1 MGEGITG
8 HVAERGISHVIP
20 DLRKDSRF
28 LNRTG
33 RRHYESQ
40 VAFICV
46 PLIHDGQVI
55 GTLSI
60 DRPVDGTTDL
70 DRDVALLE
78 IIANITGGG
87 NIGQA
92 GALRHGITRALM
104 LYNAELRPTLKAAG
118 MVTRDS
124 REKERKKPGRPGARK
139 RFQFSKR

>member
-1 MGEGITG
+1 MSEPTEVYIAVGRRKTASARVRLIPGTGKVTVNKRAFEDYFPTEAMRGFAVQPLVITG
-8 HVAERGISHVIP
+8 KQA
-20 DLRKDSRF
+20 DF
-28 LNRTG
+28 
-33 RRHYESQ
+33 
-40 VAFICV
+40 
-46 PLIHDGQVI
+46 
-55 GTLSI
+55 
-60 DRPVDGTTDL
+60 
-70 DRDVALLE
+70 DV
-78 IIANITGGG
+78 IANITGGG